1 MKQAQALDTVKKD
14 IDMAVAARVITSEEG
29 RTFAAIILRLIE
41 TLRDGE
47 PKTQMP
53 ARHHQ

>member
-14 IDMAVAARVITSEEG
+14 IDTAVATRVITSEEG